1 MVSERVCEDEAD
13 DFYSITEDSECLL
26 TTGDQCVQDDAGQQ
40 AVVCETLLI
49 QDCPQQDVV
58 PPNIDEYGAPAAP
71 VLQHDN
77 IDEYGAPQAPVVE
90 KDVNNCVPKTKQV
103 DYQSFDCI

>member
-1 MVSERVCEDEAD
+1 MDTKVEEECKVVSERVCEDEAD

-58 PPNIDEYGAPAAP
+58 PPS
-71 VLQHDN
+71 
-77 IDEYGAPQAPVVE
+77 IDEYGAPQAPVLQ

-103 DYQSFDCI
+103 EDQSLDCNN